1 MAVEKLDRSD
11 WLTSRRSFQA
21 LLDAGWGDRYLDPA
35 SGGCPGCGAGELV
48 IVEDAEHE
56 LKLFC
61 RGCNRCWSVDGNRLH
76 HVDPVRCPGC
86 SQQAPCFDRFRH
98 DVPQWGTCTTQPG
111 V

>member
-1 MAVEKLDRSD
+1 MATDKPDRAD
-11 WLTSRRSFQA
+11 RLGPRRLFDSA
-21 LLDAGWGDRYLDPA
+21 CRT
-35 SGGCPGCGAGELV
+35 
-48 IVEDAEHE
+48 EHE

-98 DVPQWGTCTTQPG
+98 DVPQWGTWNTEPG